1 MPSRRYLLAALLALP
16 LLVAGCK
23 INTINY
29 FAPSYANVRMIN
41 LMPDA
46 PALNVALGSTVVWSG
61 VAFETA
67 TGYLD
72 VENTTQ
78 TFTVSIPGASS
89 SLVSA
94 TYNDISGES
103 PYTLVAYGTVAE
115 PQLVLIND
123 TPVTS
128 GGGRFQFRI
137 ANVAVGSPGIDVY
150 VTSPD
155 VPLASAGIN
164 FYNIGYG
171 GVTQLIGLA
180 SGPYQV
186 RAVVSGSSPQ
196 VVIYD
201 SGARTFAGNTTVDF
215 ILYGKGSGVLLNAV
229 DAVVYGQSTV
239 ANSSQARLKSV
250 NATLQTGSVTE
261 LLDGTAL
268 TSNLAAA
275 TASVYATTTA
285 AAHTIGYEATSTP
298 GAVIASVAKT
308 LGAATDTSVFVA
320 GFPGAQTAIA
330 LADSNL
336 PPQGGNASVRFVN
349 ASPDAAAVDV
359 LVNGSKRVSALAS
372 YTASGYLQ
380 LAAGTYAL
388 EFVNASSGAVLLA
401 LAGTSLAADQV
412 ESVYLIG
419 STSSTSTPA
428 FTGLVTRDR

>member
-1 MPSRRYLLAALLALP
+1 M
-16 LLVAGCK
+16 
-23 INTINY
+23 
-29 FAPSYANVRMIN
+29 
-41 LMPDA
+41 
-46 PALNVALGSTVVWSG
+46 
-61 VAFETA
+61 
-67 TGYLD
+67 
-72 VENTTQ
+72 
-78 TFTVSIPGASS
+78 
-89 SLVSA
+89 
-94 TYNDISGES
+94 
-103 PYTLVAYGTVAE
+103 
-115 PQLVLIND
+115 IND

-137 ANVAVGSPGIDVY
+137 ANVAVGSPGVDIY
-150 VTSPD
+150 ITSPD
-155 VPLASAGIN
+155 VPLASVGIN
-164 FYNIGYG
+164 FFNIGYG
-171 GVTQLIGLA
+171 GATQYIGLA
-180 SGPYQV
+180 SGIYQV
-186 RAVVSGSSPQ
+186 RAVVSGSSPE

-229 DAVVYGQSTV
+229 DAVVYGQSAV
-239 ANSSQARLKSV
+239 ANSLQARLKSV

-268 TSNLAAA
+268 SSSLAEA

-285 AAHTIGYEATSTP
+285 AAHTIGFEATATP

-336 PPQGGNASVRFVN
+336 PPQGGNVSVRFVN

-380 LAAGTYAL
+380 LAAGTYTL

-401 LAGTSLAADQV
+401 LAGTSLEADQV